1 MIKGGITE
9 SKRENS
15 GRIEDDSESKVGT
28 TWYLPREELEVLF

>member
-9 SKRENS
+9 SKRKSN

-28 TWYLPREELEVLF
+28 RWYMHREELGVLF